1 MEVRFVKIV
10 VADNVWILVATAL
23 VFLMSIPGLALFYGG
38 LTRTKNVLNTIMM
51 VFTAFAV
58 VSLIWIFYGYSLT
71 FGSDVGGIIGSL
83 QYFFLSG
90 ISVKD
95 AAPASDNLYHYLFIF
110 FQMTFAAITVA
121 LMVGAFIERMKFT
134 AWILISILWG
144 TFVYFPVAHW
154 IWGGGWLSNVG
165 TLDFAGGLVV
175 HETSGLGALVGA
187 LLLGRRKEP
196 IMMPSNLAVV
206 ALGTG
211 LLWFGWFGFNG
222 GSALGLTP
230 VAISAA
236 FGSTLAALTGGLTW
250 MIAEWILF
258 KRPTSLG
265 FFTGV
270 IAGLATITP
279 ASGFVDLGASII
291 IGFLGGLV
299 CFWAVVYVKN
309 KFKYDDSLDVFGVH
323 GVGGMLGAFLIAI
336 FAKPEIG
343 DAAGL
348 IFGGVSLFVPQ
359 IIGILAVGIYSIIVS
374 FIIFKVV
381 DLIVG
386 LRVEKDEE
394 LEGLDE
400 VIHGEKVVNE
410 LMKY

>member
-1 MEVRFVKIV
+1 
-10 VADNVWILVATAL
+10 
-23 VFLMSIPGLALFYGG
+23 
-38 LTRTKNVLNTIMM
+38 
-51 VFTAFAV
+51 
-58 VSLIWIFYGYSLT
+58 
-71 FGSDVGGIIGSL
+71 
-83 QYFFLSG
+83 
-90 ISVKD
+90 
-95 AAPASDNLYHYLFIF
+95 
-110 FQMTFAAITVA
+110 MTFAAITVA
-121 LMVGAFIERMKFT
+121 LMVGAFIERMKFSS
-134 AWILISILWG
+134 WLIISILWA

-196 IMMPSNLAVV
+196 VMIPSNLAIV

-222 GSALGLTP
+222 GSALGINP

-250 MIAEWILF
+250 MFAEWILF

-265 FFTGV
+265 FFTGI

-291 IGFLGGLV
+291 IGFLGGIV
-299 CFWAVVYVKN
+299 CFVAVVYVKN
-309 KFKYDDSLDVFGVH
+309 RLKYDDSLYVFGVH
-323 GVGGMLGAFLIAI
+323 GVGGMLGAFLIAL

-343 DAAGL
+343 EAKGL
-348 IFGGVSLFVPQ
+348 FFGGTSLLAPQ
-359 IIGILAVGIYSIIVS
+359 IIGILAVGIYSIVVS

-381 DLIVG
+381 DIVIG

-400 VIHGEKVVNE
+400 VVHGEKVVHE